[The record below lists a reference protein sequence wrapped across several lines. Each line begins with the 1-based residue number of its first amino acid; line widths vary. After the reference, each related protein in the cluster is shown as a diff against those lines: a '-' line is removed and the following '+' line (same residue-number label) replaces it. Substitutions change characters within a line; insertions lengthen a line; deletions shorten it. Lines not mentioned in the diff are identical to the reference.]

1 MCIEPTLPTKRRGFR
16 KKQYDENANDK
27 KIQSHWGVDITTTS
41 LKKLIS
47 TNFKIILSRKDLLDV
62 NVDDIFS

>member
-27 KIQSHWGVDITTTS
+27 KIQSH
-41 LKKLIS
+41 
-47 TNFKIILSRKDLLDV
+47 
-62 NVDDIFS
+62 